1 MGYYKKYP
9 TREDIPGGGVVED
22 ALKDRAM
29 RAVSAVGSA
38 GEWAG
43 RTVYDIGEGVR
54 RANQA
59 LVDSTGGQAGWVG
72 GWGNPSTAA
81 PQARNSLAINPTKS
95 DIPGTSI
102 ETRAN
107 NVLSDV
113 RLQERS
119 PDADRPDAR
128 VFPREGNIMWGNSGA
143 GVTSVPMS
151 ETPATTRKNPFD
163 DRYDSLLRQIN
174 DAIANAPPVDERDP
188 SASFASRATHQR
200 QIANLQRL
208 ANSIAPMTSYG
219 QYGIQEMGADVSAR
233 GQDIN
238 AGTAMRGQDI
248 NYDIHRE
255 NLDAMGPQRQAMV
268 NKLNTETMAILG
280 GDKYSHKDAAEWE
293 EGYRDFLSKSDI
305 TSPIGAAWAEHRAKL
320 PKDAN
325 VLEETRRFYE
335 SIVPHPARG
344 MLGQGTERK
353 NKRPLT
359 EFYTR

>member
-1 MGYYKKYP
+1 MEYYKKYP

-22 ALKDRAM
+22 VLKDRAM
-29 RAVSAVGSA
+29 RAISAVNRA

-43 RTVYDIGEGVR
+43 HTVYGIGEGVR
-54 RANQA
+54 KANQA
-59 LVDSTGGQAGWVG
+59 LLESTGGQAGWTG
-72 GWGNPSTAA
+72 GWGSPSTTV
-81 PQARNSLAINPTKS
+81 PQARNNLAANPTES
-95 DIPGTSI
+95 VIPKTSI
-102 ETRAN
+102 DTRAD
-107 NVLSDV
+107 NVISGV
-113 RLQERS
+113 SLQERS
-119 PDADRPDAR
+119 PDAGRPDAR
-128 VFPREGNIMWGNSGA
+128 IFPRQENIMWGNGGP
-143 GVTSVPMS
+143 GVTSVPMD
-151 ETPATTRKNPFD
+151 EAPATRENPFD
-163 DRYDSLLRQIN
+163 GRYDSLLRRIDN
-174 DAIANAPPVDERDP
+174 AIADAPSVDVRDP
-188 SASFASRATHQR
+188 SASFAARVMHQR

-248 NYDIHRE
+248 NYGIHRE
-255 NLDAMGPQRQAMV
+255 TFDAMGPQRQATT
-268 NKLNTETMAILG
+268 NKLNAETMAILG
-280 GDKYSHKDAAEWE
+280 GDKYSHKDTAEWE

-320 PKDAN
+320 PKTAN
-325 VLEETRRFYE
+325 VLEETRKFYE

-344 MLGQGTERK
+344 MLGQGTEKK